1 MIFVLLKY
9 SQYVLLLEVEKR
21 YYKIIYH
28 SYTIY
33 NVIAQAIILLL
44 LVLYMMRR

>member
-33 NVIAQAIILLL
+33 NVIAQAIIIIII
-44 LVLYMMRR
+44 